1 MIGFDH
7 VWLRYPAAEEQN
19 ALEDIQAEIGPGEWV
34 FLLGPSGAGK
44 TSLLKLVTMEE
55 MPTQGRVRVL
65 DHDSS
70 RIRGRELPMLR
81 RRVGVVY
88 QDFRLLRDKTIF
100 ENIAYVLRMTGVLD
114 ASLLQRMVLRLLTQ
128 VSLYH
133 KRNSFP
139 DELAGGEQQRAAIAR
154 ALVHEPRIV
163 LADEPTGNLD
173 PVSATE
179 ILDLLRRVHGAGAT
193 VVVATHDE
201 ALAARYATRTIHLE
215 AGRIARDA
223 RPAHPAWLGSR

>member
-1 MIGFDH
+1 MIAFDH
-7 VWLRYPAAEEQN
+7 VWLRYSGPAREY
-19 ALEDIQAEIGPGEWV
+19 ALEDISLEIEPGEFL

-55 MPTQGRVRVL
+55 MPTKGRVRIL
-65 DHDSS
+65 EFDST
-70 RIRGRELPMLR
+70 RIRGRDLPRLR

-88 QDFRLLRDKTIF
+88 QDFRLLREKTVF

-114 ASLLQRMVLRLLTQ
+114 ASTLQRIVLRILTQ

-133 KRNSFP
+133 KRNQFP
-139 DELAGGEQQRAAIAR
+139 DQISGGEQQRAAIGR
-154 ALVHEPRIV
+154 ALVHEPRIL

-173 PVSATE
+173 AASANE
-179 ILDLLRRVHGAGAT
+179 ILDLFRRVNAAGAT

-201 ALAARYATRTIHLE
+201 SLAARFATRTVTLNE
-215 AGRIARDA
+215 GRLVRDT
-223 RPAHPAWLGSR
+223 RPLRPRSR

>member
-1 MIGFDH
+1 
-7 VWLRYPAAEEQN
+7 
-19 ALEDIQAEIGPGEWV
+19 
-34 FLLGPSGAGK
+34 
-44 TSLLKLVTMEE
+44 
-55 MPTQGRVRVL
+55 
-65 DHDSS
+65 
-70 RIRGRELPMLR
+70 MLR
-81 RRVGVVY
+81 RRIGVVY
-88 QDFRLLRDKTIF
+88 QDFRLLRDKTVF

-114 ASLLQRMVLRLLTQ
+114 ASMLQRLVLRLLTQ

-179 ILDLLRRVHGAGAT
+179 ILDLFRRVHGAGAT
-193 VVVATHDE
+193 VVLATHDE
-201 ALAARYATRTIHLE
+201 ALAARYATRTISLE
-215 AGRIARDA
+215 AGRVVRDA
-223 RPAHPAWLGSR
+223 RSAHPARLGSR